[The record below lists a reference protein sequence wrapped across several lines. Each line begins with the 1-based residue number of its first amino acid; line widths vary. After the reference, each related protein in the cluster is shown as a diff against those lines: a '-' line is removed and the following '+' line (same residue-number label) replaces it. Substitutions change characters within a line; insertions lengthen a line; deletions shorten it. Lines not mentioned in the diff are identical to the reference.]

1 MKRMVY
7 EGWHKIEERTVEM
20 KGQIVK
26 REILHLKD
34 AVAAITT
41 DKEGRI
47 ALVSQ
52 YRPALG
58 KSILEIPAGVVDKSL
73 SLEKIIIEE
82 LEEECEINRRDIVS
96 LQKTTPAGYHM
107 VSGSSPAYI
116 TMFRAKVKCLKDP
129 AYEVNDADVDYVLWL
144 TFEQFEK
151 KILSGEIVDAKTVF
165 AYHVLKGEN

>member
-26 REILHLKD
+26 REILHSKD

-58 KSILEIPAGVVDKSL
+58 KSILEIPAGVVDKNL
-73 SLEKIIIEE
+73 SLEKIIVEE
-82 LEEECEINRRDIVS
+82 LEEECEINPKDIVS

-107 VSGSSPAYI
+107 VSGSSPAYT

-129 AYEVNDADVDYVLWL
+129 AYEVNDVDVDYVLWL

-165 AYHVLKGEN
+165 AYHVLKGEK